1 MSTEKK
7 QSRKKEEP
15 KDGGARAKYL
25 QKDIDLGNFETKT
38 RETMR
43 KLIEPIMTKGSKD
56 REMILVLEK
65 EDDKINER
73 LNLLEMAVYKM
84 DSKGGKTKFDEI
96 EDRFLDNEIKMRVF
110 FERLD
115 DKMNNFMT
123 RMEDYV
129 FEIDQKLILLSNYK
143 K

>member
-1 MSTEKK
+1 
-7 QSRKKEEP
+7 
-15 KDGGARAKYL
+15 
-25 QKDIDLGNFETKT
+25 
-38 RETMR
+38 MR